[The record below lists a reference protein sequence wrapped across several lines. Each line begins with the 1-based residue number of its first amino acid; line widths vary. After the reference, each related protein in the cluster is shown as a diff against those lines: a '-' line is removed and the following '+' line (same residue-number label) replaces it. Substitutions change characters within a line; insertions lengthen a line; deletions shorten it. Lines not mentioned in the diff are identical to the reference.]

1 MSGSSHRNF
10 SFSSMVNTALV
21 STGTGVIK
29 QCSTK
34 DQAKYNK
41 FNIAT
46 GQNSCSSLSR
56 KTDAA
61 HNKIQHYGGLNVGD
75 TTNSILVASL
85 SESTRK
91 KYNPYQQKWHI
102 YCQENNINPVTPNIT
117 NVLDFLSNLYDQG
130 LSYSAINSAKSALS
144 HIILIPPYTKLSDH
158 PLISQYGKGV
168 FNLKPPRPKLQFVWD
183 VKIVFSYLEEKG
195 LNNILPDKILS
206 QKLLILLLLLG
217 GQRMNTVFNFEVDN
231 MFINTECAIFSPNKV
246 LKHSKPGRKL
256 DQFTYRSFPQKEL
269 CVVDT
274 LQEYLTQRKLRVDYN
289 IKKLFITLKAPYHEA
304 SIDTLRRWI
313 YDLFSGSQL
322 LKKFLLHS
330 CRAAVTSKA
339 KKLNDNMEDNLKQG
353 C

>member
-1 MSGSSHRNF
+1 MSGPSHRNS
-10 SFSSMVNTALV
+10 SFSSMVKTVLV
-21 STGTGVIK
+21 SPGIGAIK

-34 DQAKYNK
+34 DQTKSNKY
-41 FNIAT
+41 
-46 GQNSCSSLSR
+46 SCSSLSR
-56 KTDAA
+56 KIDNA
-61 HNKIQHYGGLNVGD
+61 HNKIQHYGGLNVSD

-85 SESTRK
+85 RESTRK

-117 NVLDFLSNLYDQG
+117 VLDFLSNLYDQG

-168 FNLKPPRPKLQFVWD
+168 FNLRPPRPKLQFLWD

-195 LNNILPDKILS
+195 SNNILPDKILS

-246 LKHSKPGRKL
+246 LKHSKQGRKL

-274 LQEYLTQRKLRVDYN
+274 LQEYLTRRKLRVDCN
-289 IKKLFITLKAPYHEA
+289 IKKLFVTLKAPYHEA
-304 SIDTLRRWI
+304 CIDTLRR
-313 YDLFSGSQL
+313 
-322 LKKFLLHS
+322 
-330 CRAAVTSKA
+330 
-339 KKLNDNMEDNLKQG
+339 
-353 C
+353 